1 MNVISGQGLTA
12 KPPIFT
18 RNFVFICLAT
28 FFSSGGQFLVLTAI
42 PSLLTELGYSSGF
55 VGVFV
60 GAFGLGA
67 LIVRLPV
74 GRGVDRF
81 GPRVFA
87 LIGASSMSA
96 AYVLYAILSLA
107 LTRPALEPVVPFM
120 LPLAGL
126 AHSLGFSTYG
136 TAAHS
141 FVAYI
146 APKTRRGEAISY
158 YGMLIDAAR
167 ALGSGLSLAIALA
180 RGYSAILVAAAVIAL
195 LAALLASNLR
205 RAKSSPSVPTAA
217 SRIESRVLP
226 PALTTST
233 IALSGGATL
242 AFVPLLGLERGI
254 TNPGIFFTVISLTS
268 ILIRMVA
275 GRLIDRF
282 GRIASVIPGML
293 LVTTGL
299 LFVSRMSSIG
309 TLVLAGLVY
318 GIGFSTASIALQ
330 ARAIDMSGPERQGAA
345 MATYFAMVDLGVG
358 LGSITAGQLASLF
371 GYGGVFSRASLVP
384 VIGLIAFLLYTW
396 RHQTKNPGLTDFQ
409 GADSGPEIGPV
420 GNHSSLPG
428 AGGYWSPG
436 FSEPLEKNEGKGSA
450 GVEGDRAQFRYRD
463 PGLPQVTNLIGEPM
477 GHRRYNSGANYY
489 GVGG

>member
-1 MNVISGQGLTA
+1 MNAISQQGLATR
-12 KPPIFT
+12 PPIFT

-28 FFSSGGQFLVLTAI
+28 FFSSGAQFLVLTAI

-55 VGVFV
+55 VGGFV

-81 GPRVFA
+81 GPRTFA
-87 LIGASSMSA
+87 LIGAGSMSA

-107 LTRPALEPVVPFM
+107 LTRPALEPAVPFM

-126 AHSLGFSTYG
+126 AHSFGFSTYG

-141 FVAYI
+141 FVAYT

-180 RGYSAILVAAAVIAL
+180 RGFSTLLVAAAVIAL
-195 LAALLASNLR
+195 VAALLASNLR
-205 RAKSSPSVPTAA
+205 RAKTSPGVPEVPGVPTSV
-217 SRIESRVLP
+217 SRIESRVLA

-242 AFVPLLGLERGI
+242 AFIPLLGLERGI

-268 ILIRMVA
+268 ILIRVVA

-282 GRIASVIPGML
+282 GRIASIVPGML

-318 GIGFSTASIALQ
+318 GVGFSTASIALQ

-358 LGSITAGQLASLF
+358 LGSITAGQFASLF

-384 VIGLIAFLLYTW
+384 VIGLVAFLLYTW
-396 RHQTKNPGLTDFQ
+396 RHQAQNPDLNDYQQ
-409 GADSGPEIGPV
+409 GDSGSEIGPV
-420 GNHSSLPG
+420 GNPSSLPG
-428 AGGYWSPG
+428 AGG
-436 FSEPLEKNEGKGSA
+436 
-450 GVEGDRAQFRYRD
+450 
-463 PGLPQVTNLIGEPM
+463 
-477 GHRRYNSGANYY
+477 
-489 GVGG
+489 